1 MRTRVKRARTVIASG
16 KSSSEEIQESV
27 LAALRQLALAAS
39 KGVIH
44 KRTAA
49 RKISRLT
56 LALNK
61 SSVDRKAASSSTPKK
76 TVKHKGP
83 AKAGEVKPVETKAP
97 AKAAETKAP
106 AKAETKAPTKAVE
119 TKAPVAK
126 ATETKA
132 PAKKA
137 AASEEKAAP
146 KTPRPKKS

>member
-1 MRTRVKRARTVIASG
+1 MRTRVKRARTVMASS

-76 TVKHKGP
+76 AVKHKAP
-83 AKAGEVKPVETKAP
+83 AKAGEVKSV
-97 AKAAETKAP
+97 ETKAP
-106 AKAETKAPTKAVE
+106 AKAETKAP
-119 TKAPVAK
+119 AK
-126 ATETKA
+126 AIETKA

-137 AASEEKAAP
+137 AASETAP